1 MPLEISRNDISTIYV
16 DAIVNPTDSFLS
28 GSGGVDKT
36 VHELAGKK
44 LDEECA
50 RIRFLSDGSAIITD
64 SYGLNNC
71 KYIIHTCGPKY
82 INGEFKEAQILA
94 SCYRECLKLAEE
106 YKVTSIA
113 FPLIASGSF
122 GFPKGQALKIA
133 TDTITEFLL
142 ENEMMVYLLVYDNES
157 FDTANRLYCNIHV
170 YLDENLY
177 KVKRPD
183 YGKLD
188 ALGKYGV
195 KAKKAEAHASYFEMD
210 EEPVEEISL
219 EDHMDSIL
227 QGIDYNNIFE
237 PDESFSECLIRM
249 IDEKGLLD
257 PDVYKKA
264 NIDRKHFNHIK
275 NTKEYRP
282 RKETVVALAIGMK
295 LDLKETNILLERAGF
310 VLSRSSKF
318 DLIIRYCIEHGIY
331 DIYQINEILFTED
344 QKTLGC

>member
-1 MPLEISRNDISTIYV
+1 
-16 DAIVNPTDSFLS
+16 
-28 GSGGVDKT
+28 
-36 VHELAGKK
+36 
-44 LDEECA
+44 
-50 RIRFLSDGSAIITD
+50 
-64 SYGLNNC
+64 
-71 KYIIHTCGPKY
+71 
-82 INGEFKEAQILA
+82 
-94 SCYRECLKLAEE
+94 
-106 YKVTSIA
+106 
-113 FPLIASGSF
+113 
-122 GFPKGQALKIA
+122 
-133 TDTITEFLL
+133 
-142 ENEMMVYLLVYDNES
+142 
-157 FDTANRLYCNIHV
+157 
-170 YLDENLY
+170 
-177 KVKRPD
+177 
-183 YGKLD
+183 
-188 ALGKYGV
+188 
-195 KAKKAEAHASYFEMD
+195 
-210 EEPVEEISL
+210 
-219 EDHMDSIL
+219 MDSIL
-227 QGIDYNNIFE
+227 QSIDYNNIFE